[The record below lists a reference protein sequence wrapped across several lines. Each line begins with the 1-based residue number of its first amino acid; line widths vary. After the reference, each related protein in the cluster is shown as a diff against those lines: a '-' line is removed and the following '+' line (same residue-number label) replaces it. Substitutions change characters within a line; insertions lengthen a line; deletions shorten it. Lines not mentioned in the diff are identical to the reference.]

1 MPQNGGLPNFAQG
14 IGFSV
19 FGQGGVGQSGGYT
32 RQASQG
38 TATWASPQ
46 GSQTATQSG
55 FGTTASAQAGA
66 GSRVTRGILSA
77 GSVSL
82 ALLIFIWWS
91 LPR

>member
-1 MPQNGGLPNFAQG
+1 MFNTGLG
-14 IGFSV
+14 VSV
-19 FGQGGVGQSGGYT
+19 FGQGGPGQQGGYT
-32 RQASQG
+32 RRASQG

-46 GSQTATQSG
+46 ASQTATQAG
-55 FGTTASAQAGA
+55 FGTTAGSSGA
-66 GSRVTRGILSA
+66 SSRVTRGVLSA